1 MYGKYSFFRKLAY
14 TIEILILYVL
24 QQTPGLFGE
33 ILGVKPVLLIS
44 AAVTISMFE
53 SQLTGLGFGIL
64 TGFLMDLGY
73 GAAFGFNTLL
83 MAILCYFIGFLA
95 IDYIKTNILTA
106 VIFGVLAVVLVLSSH
121 YLFLYVLSNYGSN
134 NYAYVHH
141 YLPIILY
148 SAIPL
153 PILYFINRAFV
164 IWINEKV

>member
-1 MYGKYSFFRKLAY
+1 MYGKYGFFRMLAY

-33 ILGVKPVLLIS
+33 LFGVKPVLLIS

-64 TGFLMDLGY
+64 TGFFMDLGY
-73 GAAFGFNTLL
+73 GSAFGFNILL
-83 MAILCYFIGFLA
+83 MAILCYFIALLA
-95 IDYIKTNILTA
+95 VDYIKTNILTA
-106 VIFGVLAVVLVLSSH
+106 IIFGVLAIFLVLSLH

-134 NYAYVHH
+134 NYAYVYH
-141 YLPIILY
+141 YLPMILY

-164 IWINEKV
+164 IWINEKD